1 LRLIL
6 VRHGETDPN
15 KFGRILGDSAA
26 PLNSTGRA
34 QARAVAHALTRD
46 LPFTLYSS
54 PLGRA
59 METARTIADALGLPV
74 TVLDDLAE
82 VDCGDIEGLT
92 NAEMRRRFPKLARE
106 WMENA
111 ATARPPGGETMV
123 EVKTRAWRA
132 VDRLRL
138 KHVEETVVAVSHG
151 FTISAIVST
160 LLGMR
165 LQHFQRIRQDV
176 GAFARMDFDGDR
188 PTLISANETWHLD
201 GLVPENGP
209 KSDERG

>member
-1 LRLIL
+1 M
-6 VRHGETDPN
+6 RHGETDPN
-15 KFGRILGDSAA
+15 KAGRILGSSPA

-34 QARAVAHALTRD
+34 QARAIAHALTRD

-59 METARTIADALGLPV
+59 METARTIANALRRPV
-74 TVLDDLAE
+74 TVLDELAE

-92 NAEMRRRFPKLARE
+92 VAEMRRKYPKLARE
-106 WMENA
+106 WMEDA

-123 EVKTRAWRA
+123 EVQTRTWRA

-138 KHVEETVVAVSHG
+138 RHNGETVVAVSHG
-151 FTISAIVST
+151 FAILAIVST

-176 GAFARMDFDGDR
+176 GAFARLDFDGER
-188 PTLISANETWHLD
+188 PTLISANETWHLE
-201 GLVPENGP
+201 GLVPESGP
-209 KSDERG
+209 VSDERG